1 MPLKLNSTNGSI
13 TLNAEDG
20 SGNFDLTVPRST
32 LEARKKISTTNLSSA
47 AASVGITLPTSG
59 YTYLEL
65 HIEGVRPATD
75 EVNFYLELSDDG
87 GSTTE
92 TMTVGGLHMSG
103 YYAIVVGAAVYTSS
117 VLYMHS
123 SAITNSTA
131 SDFNAIIR
139 INIPTSTTKTS
150 LDYRSHF
157 NVGDDG
163 IENHL
168 GCADLRTANVTA
180 NFIRFAFSSGN
191 IADGKFT
198 LYGIA

>member
-75 EVNFYLELSDDG
+75 EVNFVLELSDDG

-92 TMTVGGLHMSG
+92 TMTVSRLDMYG
-103 YYAIVVGAAVYTSS
+103 YYPLTVGFNVTTSTTFQ
-117 VLYMHS
+117 MNGT
-123 SAITNSTA
+123 AITNSTA

-150 LDYRSHF
+150 LHYQSHF

-163 IENHL
+163 VENNL

-191 IADGKFT
+191 ISDGKFV

>member
-20 SGNFDLTVPRST
+20 SGNLDLTVPRST
-32 LEARKKISTTNLSSA
+32 LEPRKVISTTNLSTA

-75 EVNFYLELSDDG
+75 EVDFRFELSDDG
-87 GSTTE
+87 GTTTE
-92 TMTVGGLHMSG
+92 TMTASRLAMSG
-103 YYAIVVGAAVYTSS
+103 YYAVVTGFNVFTP
-117 VLYMHS
+117 VVFQMNGTG
-123 SAITNSTA
+123 ITNSAA
-131 SDFNAIIR
+131 SDFNAIMR

-150 LDYRSHF
+150 LHYQANF

-163 IENHL
+163 VENSL

-180 NFIRFAFSSGN
+180 NFIRFSMSSGN
-191 IADGKFT
+191 ISDGKFV